1 MGYEII
7 ETDVLVVGAGGA
19 GCRAAIE
26 AVRLNLDVT
35 VVCKEILGKAHTCM
49 AEGGYNAALGNVDV
63 KDDWRWHFFDTV
75 KGGAWINNQNLVNFL
90 VRESGE
96 RLYDLEEFGAVFDR
110 TPEGKV
116 NQRAFGKASFDRTC
130 FAGDRTG
137 HEMMATLVEE
147 LRRIGV
153 NFRDEVFMSRLLVQ
167 DGAVVGAT
175 GLDLVRGDL
184 FAVKAKSTVLAS
196 GGAGRIYEVTTNAQ
210 GDTGDGFTMGF
221 CTGAE
226 LVDMEMIQFHPTG
239 MIYPE
244 SCRGVLVTEAVRAE
258 GGRLYNKPG
267 ERFMQRYNPK
277 EMELAGRD
285 EVARSIATEIMEG
298 RGTERGGVYLDVSH
312 LPPEVIEFRLPSM
325 LEQFLKVG
333 VDIRKE
339 PMEVAPTTHHFMGG
353 LIIDE
358 SGQTTLKGLFAAGE
372 VTGGVH
378 GGNRLG
384 GNALADTQVFGRRAG
399 AAAATCARK
408 ALSPALPKN
417 QVEKEFDKIDSQLDR
432 KNGVPASAVR
442 KRLQSTMWNKVGIF
456 RTEEEMR
463 EALKSVLEWKSLI
476 PSGLSVRESSRSYNK
491 EWLEALEI
499 PNMLLVAEM
508 VTRGALMR
516 RESRGAHF
524 RRDCPKPDDANWFR
538 NITYK
543 MSADGSILLGTKPVT
558 TLYIP
563 KPGLDFN
570 SINWAS

>member
-1 MGYEII
+1 MGYEVV
-7 ETDVLVVGAGGA
+7 ETDVLVIGAGGA

-26 AVRLNLDVT
+26 AVKSNLDVL
-35 VVCKEILGKAHTCM
+35 VVSKEILGKAHTCM
-49 AEGGYNAALGNVDV
+49 AEGGYNAALANVDAR
-63 KDDWRWHFFDTV
+63 DDWRWHFFDTV
-75 KGGAWINNQNLVNFL
+75 KGGAWINNQVLVEHL
-90 VRESGE
+90 VRESADA
-96 RLYDLEEFGAVFDR
+96 LYDLEEFGAVFDR
-110 TPEGKV
+110 TAEGKI
-116 NQRAFGKASFDRTC
+116 NQRAFGKASRDRTC

-147 LRRIGV
+147 LRRTGV
-153 NFRDEVFMSRLLVQ
+153 AFRDEVFMSRLLVR

-184 FAVKAKSTVLAS
+184 FAVKARSTVLAS

-210 GDTGDGFTMGF
+210 GDTGDGFAMGF
-221 CTGAE
+221 HAGAE
-226 LVDMEMIQFHPTG
+226 LVDMEMVQFHPTG

-244 SCRGVLVTEAVRAE
+244 SCLGVLVTEAVRAE
-258 GGRLYNKPG
+258 GGRLFNKQG

-285 EVARSIATEIMEG
+285 EVARSIATEILEG

-339 PMEVAPTTHHFMGG
+339 PMDVAPTTHHFMGG

-358 SGQTTLKGLFAAGE
+358 EGQTALKSLFAAGE

-384 GNALADTQVFGRRAG
+384 GNALADTQVFGKRAG
-399 AAAATCARK
+399 AAAAAHAK
-408 ALSPALPKN
+408 KVASPFLPRDS
-417 QVEKEFDKIDSQLDR
+417 VEEDFDRINSQLDR
-432 KNGVPASAVR
+432 REGVPASSVR
-442 KRLQSTMWNKVGIF
+442 KRLQSMMWNRVGIF
-456 RTEEEMR
+456 RTEERMQ
-463 EALKSVLEWKSLI
+463 EALKAILEWKKLV
-476 PSGLSVRESSRSYNK
+476 PNGLSVRERSRSYNK

-508 VTRGALMR
+508 VTRGAVMR
-516 RESRGAHF
+516 KESRGAHF
-524 RRDCPKPDDANWFR
+524 RRDYPKPDDVNWFR
-538 NITYK
+538 NITYRVGEG
-543 MSADGSILLGTKPVT
+543 GSVELGTRPIT
-558 TLYIP
+558 TRYIP
-563 KPGLDFN
+563 KSGMDFN
-570 SINWAS
+570 AINWPA